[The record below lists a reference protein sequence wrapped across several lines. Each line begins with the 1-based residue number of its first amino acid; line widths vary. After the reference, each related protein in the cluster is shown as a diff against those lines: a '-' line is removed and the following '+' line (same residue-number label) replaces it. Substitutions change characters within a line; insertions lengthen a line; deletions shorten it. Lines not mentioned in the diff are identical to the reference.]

1 MRKHLFSLVRL
12 IAVVAVAFVFDGN
25 PAQAQAQQGQRGQ
38 GGQQEGQRGQGQRGG
53 QQEALPALVNIKVL
67 TNMTPAQVRDQMNT
81 IRDQLGARC
90 RYCHF
95 FNEKTGVTDYIPE
108 TPMKQVGRQMIQMVR
123 VLNEQEPFKS
133 GPVKASCATC
143 HKGSPHIPVFV
154 PGGRET
160 WVPPE
165 VPAK

>member
-1 MRKHLFSLVRL
+1 MRSHSFSFVRL
-12 IAVVAVAFVFDGN
+12 IALVAVAFVFGQLAR
-25 PAQAQAQQGQRGQ
+25 AQDQQQGQRGQ
-38 GGQQEGQRGQGQRGG
+38 QQGQRGGGQQGQRGG

-67 TNMTPAQVRDQMNT
+67 TGMTPAQVRDQMNA

-95 FNEKTGVTDYIPE
+95 FNEKTGETDYVPE
-108 TPMKQVGRQMIQMVR
+108 TQMKDTARNMLRMVQL
-123 VLNEQEPFKS
+123 VNQQEPFKS
-133 GPVKASCATC
+133 GNAKVTCATC

-160 WVPPE
+160 WVPKE
-165 VPAK
+165 

>member
-1 MRKHLFSLVRL
+1 MRSHSFSFVRL
-12 IAVVAVAFVFDGN
+12 IALVALAFIFNGQ
-25 PAQAQAQQGQRGQ
+25 PAKA
-38 GGQQEGQRGQGQRGG
+38 QGQRGG

-67 TNMTPAQVRDQMNT
+67 TNMTPAQVRDQMNA

-95 FNEKTGVTDYIPE
+95 TGADNVTDYVPE
-108 TPMKQVGRQMIQMVR
+108 TPMKETARQMLRMVAL
-123 VLNEQEPFKS
+123 LNQQEPFKS
-133 GPVKASCATC
+133 GNAKVTCATC

-160 WVPPE
+160 WVPKE
-165 VPAK
+165 